1 LDHLRPAECLATEFE
16 IARKLL
22 DKQLTGLMVRSMKG
36 DAELRQGGFVRSRSV
51 CGTEPKE
58 IQFI

>member
-1 LDHLRPAECLATEFE
+1 
-16 IARKLL
+16 
-22 DKQLTGLMVRSMKG
+22 MKG